1 MLSTK
6 TKDAWFS
13 TREKFTAERR
23 KPVDPQPE
31 SPATEVASDMSKWID
46 SLFEEIDIEELVAEV
61 LESL

>member
-31 SPATEVASDMSKWID
+31 SPATEVASDVSKWID
-46 SLFEEIDIEELVAEV
+46 TLFEEVDVESLVAEV
-61 LESL
+61 LG